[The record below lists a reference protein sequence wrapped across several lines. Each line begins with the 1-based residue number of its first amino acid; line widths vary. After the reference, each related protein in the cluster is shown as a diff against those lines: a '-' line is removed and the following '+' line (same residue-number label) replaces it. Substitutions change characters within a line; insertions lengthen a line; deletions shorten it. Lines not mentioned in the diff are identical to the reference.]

1 MQQRKW
7 SLGAARRLSRCLA
20 LDCIAQMT
28 CTAHKAHYNLF
39 RHIQQIASRRNVL
52 LAEAV
57 CCKRLPEAAP
67 IHIMAAS
74 SQ

>member
-1 MQQRKW
+1 MLQRKW

-20 LDCIAQMT
+20 LDCTAQMT
-28 CTAHKAHYNLF
+28 CTAHKAPYHLF
-39 RHIQQIASRRNVL
+39 HHIQQIALRRNGL

-57 CCKRLPEAAP
+57 CRKRLPEAAP
-67 IHIMAAS
+67 IHVMAAS